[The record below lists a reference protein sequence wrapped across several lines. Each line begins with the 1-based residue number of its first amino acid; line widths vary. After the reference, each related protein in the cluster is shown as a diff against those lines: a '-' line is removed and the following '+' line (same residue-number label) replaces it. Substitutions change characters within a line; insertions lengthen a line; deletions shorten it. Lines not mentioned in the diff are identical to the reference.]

1 MMNLLSVNES
11 QLPQTDPRDAFL
23 SHHRAMHNLSVI
35 NWQWSATRR
44 SNTVDSTCDDR
55 RALVKFF
62 RTREVSL
69 FRRYE
74 ISLKFKVGQI
84 KKAFVVKTARTAQPF
99 S

>member
-1 MMNLLSVNES
+1 MNLLSANKS
-11 QLPQTDPRDAFL
+11 QLPQTDPRDAFR
-23 SHHRAMHNLSVI
+23 HHRAMHNLSVI
-35 NWQWSATRR
+35 NWQWSATHSR
-44 SNTVDSTCDDR
+44 SNKVDSTCDDR

-62 RTREVSL
+62 RTREVTL